1 MGKALSCSEGSSN
14 RISALQQEVARLQGL
29 YHTNIEIDRN
39 LKNTQNEQKTLQKV
53 IGIKSTQ
60 LKNAEKKLEGLEEE
74 LAEEKCL
81 REIGEKKTKTQF
93 DAACCE
99 RDEAK
104 VQLMV
109 KDDIIAQ
116 LRANLEAVKLSET
129 ASTIETESTEPS
141 SASSIVSL
149 SEADEGFGTRRES
162 EVVMGG
168 WEVF

>member
-81 REIGEKKTKTQF
+81 REIGENPYK
-93 DAACCE
+93 
-99 RDEAK
+99 
-104 VQLMV
+104 
-109 KDDIIAQ
+109 
-116 LRANLEAVKLSET
+116 LE
-129 ASTIETESTEPS
+129 
-141 SASSIVSL
+141 SIL
-149 SEADEGFGTRRES
+149 K
-162 EVVMGG
+162 
-168 WEVF
+168 